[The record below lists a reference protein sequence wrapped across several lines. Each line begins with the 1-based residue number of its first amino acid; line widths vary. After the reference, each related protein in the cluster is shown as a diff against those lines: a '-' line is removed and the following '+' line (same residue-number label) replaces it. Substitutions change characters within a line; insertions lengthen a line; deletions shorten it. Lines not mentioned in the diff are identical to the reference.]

1 MTDFKLFWQ
10 HVKALTIKETRQIFR
25 DRRSLIL
32 GIIFPLILIVMFGQG
47 ITFDIRSIRLGV
59 VADTPNE
66 VSAQVTASL
75 QANQS
80 FETAVFRSSQEAM
93 QALKGFDVEGL
104 LIFKQMGGETKAQLL
119 VDGIDAPRASSVM
132 GAVTGAIAAVQQA
145 HGAKVS
151 GVEIMPRVWFNE
163 SNNSRWYLVP
173 GLFVIILNMSG
184 TMLTSLVV
192 AREWERGTME
202 AMLATP
208 ISPLA
213 FLLSKTIPYFCLSM
227 VGWTMCL
234 LAAVFWYE
242 IPIRGSFFLMLFA
255 SAVYLIMSLGMG
267 LVISGATRSQ
277 FVSSQMSVMVSF
289 MPAMILSGFIF
300 DLRSVPTWANVLS
313 SCFPAVYYL
322 EILKTSFLTGGMFDL
337 VMKNMAMLLFFMM
350 LFMGWAYRQCQKRVR
365 A

>member
-1 MTDFKLFWQ
+1 MSDFQLFWQ
-10 HVKALTIKETRQIFR
+10 HVKALTIKETRQILR
-25 DRRSLIL
+25 DRSSFIL
-32 GIIFPLILIVMFGQG
+32 GVIFPLILIVLFGQG
-47 ITFDIRSIRLGV
+47 MTFDIRNIQLGI
-59 VADTPNE
+59 VAEVPNE
-66 VSAQVTASL
+66 KTNQITASL

-80 FETAVFRSSQEAM
+80 FETHVFRSSQEGM
-93 QALKGFDVEGL
+93 EALKGFDVEGL
-104 LIFKQMGGETKAQLL
+104 LIFKQMGGETKAQIL
-119 VDGIDAPRASSVM
+119 VDGIDAPRASSIT

-145 HGAKVS
+145 HGAKSV
-151 GVEIMPRVWFNE
+151 GVEVMPRVWFNE

-213 FLLSKTIPYFCLSM
+213 FLLSKTIPYFFLSM
-227 VGWTMCL
+227 IGWTMCL
-234 LAAVFWYE
+234 LAALFWYE
-242 IPIRGSFFLMLFA
+242 IPLRGSFLLMVTA
-255 SAVYLIMSLGMG
+255 TAIYLIMSLGMG

-277 FVSSQMSVMVSF
+277 FVSSQMAVMVSF

-300 DLRSVPTWANVLS
+300 DLRCVPAWAAALS
-313 SCFPAVYYL
+313 NCFPAVYYL
-322 EILKTSFLTGGMFDL
+322 EILKTTFLTGGMVEL
-337 VMKNMAMLLFFMM
+337 MVKNMVMLTFFAM